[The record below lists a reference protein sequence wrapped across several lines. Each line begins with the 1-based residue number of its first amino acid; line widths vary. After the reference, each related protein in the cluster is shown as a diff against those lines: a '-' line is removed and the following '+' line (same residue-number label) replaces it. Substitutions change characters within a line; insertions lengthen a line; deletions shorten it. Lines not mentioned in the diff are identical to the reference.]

1 MKAIEYAAFGT
12 PFEVCKCIDVE
23 DPSSPEANEVVVA
36 VEASAINPADLLII
50 RGEYPGPDTL
60 PARQGIEGA
69 GRVLEKGAAV
79 EGVDIGDRVLLLG
92 RGNWA
97 EKIKC
102 SAEQVVRI
110 PEDLD
115 ILQAAQMKANPPSA
129 HFMLQDFVDLEPGD
143 YVVQNAANSAV
154 GQHIIR
160 LAKMLN
166 VKTINVVRRAE
177 SIDPLKAIGAD
188 LVFVDGDDL
197 GARVRAE
204 IGDANVPLAIDAAGG
219 KPCEH
224 LADCLSDSG
233 IVVNYGFLSGDP
245 CMITPT
251 HTIVRQI
258 SLTGFWLF
266 KRLFQQSR
274 EEIENVYAGMTDLF
288 MNGTLNSPV
297 EATYTLEQVA
307 DALEHAERG
316 GRDGK
321 ILFVNSAI
329 ASAAANGAASGAK

>member
-1 MKAIEYAAFGT
+1 MKAIEYGQFGT
-12 PFEVCKCIDVE
+12 PHIVCKCIDVA
-23 DPSSPEANEVVVA
+23 DPESPAANEVLVA

-69 GRVLEKGAAV
+69 GRVLDLG
-79 EGVDIGDRVLLLG
+79 EGVGDLAVGDRVLLLG

-97 EKIKC
+97 EKILC
-102 SAEQVVRI
+102 PADQVVRI
-110 PEDLD
+110 PEELD

-129 HFMLQDFVDLEPGD
+129 HFMLEDFVDLQSGD
-143 YVVQNAANSAV
+143 YVIQNAANSAV

-160 LAKMLN
+160 LAKLLD
-166 VKTINVVRRAE
+166 VKTINIVRRAE
-177 SIDPLKAIGAD
+177 LIEPLKAIGAD
-188 LVFVDGDDL
+188 LVLVDGDDL
-197 GARVRAE
+197 GERVRAE

-233 IVVNYGFLSGDP
+233 IVVNYGFLSGEP

-251 HTIVRQI
+251 HAIVHQI
-258 SLTGFWLF
+258 SLTGFWLV

-274 EEIENVYAGMTDLF
+274 DEIQNVYAGMADLF
-288 MNGTLNSPV
+288 INQTLHSPV
-297 EATYTLEQVA
+297 EATYRLDQVA
-307 DALEHAERG
+307 EALEHAERE

-321 ILFVNSAI
+321 ILFV
-329 ASAAANGAASGAK
+329 ANGAA

>member
-1 MKAIEYAAFGT
+1 MKAIEYAKFGA
-12 PFEVCKCIDVE
+12 PYDVCKCVE
-23 DPSSPEANEVVVA
+23 VADPEHPGEHEVVVA

-69 GRVLEKGAAV
+69 GRVLTVGSEV
-79 EGVDIGDRVLLLG
+79 TNVSQGDRVLLLG

-97 EKIKC
+97 EKIIC
-102 SAEQVVRI
+102 TDQQVVRI
-110 PEDLD
+110 PEELD

-143 YVVQNAANSAV
+143 WVIQNAANSAV
-154 GQHIIR
+154 GQHLIR
-160 LAKMLN
+160 LAKLMGI
-166 VKTINVVRRAE
+166 KTINVVRRAE
-177 SIDPLKAIGAD
+177 LIETLKEIGAD

-197 GARVRAE
+197 GERVRAE

-224 LADCLSDSG
+224 LADCLSDNG

-251 HTIVRQI
+251 HTIVHQI
-258 SLTGFWLF
+258 SLTGFWLL
-266 KRLFQQSR
+266 KRLFQQST
-274 EEIENVYAGMTDLF
+274 EEIENVYAGIAELF
-288 MNGTLNSPV
+288 INKTLHSPV
-297 EATYTLEQVA
+297 EATYRLDQVEE
-307 DALEHAERG
+307 ALAHAEKE
-316 GRDGK
+316 GRNGK
-321 ILFVNSAI
+321 ILFV
-329 ASAAANGAASGAK
+329 ANGAE

>member
-1 MKAIEYAAFGT
+1 MKAIEYAQFGV
-12 PFEVCKCIDVE
+12 PHAVCRCVEVA
-23 DPSSPEANEVVVA
+23 DPAAPAAHEVVVA

-50 RGEYPGPDTL
+50 RGEYPGPDEL
-60 PARQGIEGA
+60 PARQGIEGV
-69 GRVLEKGAAV
+69 GRIDAIGSEVTDLN
-79 EGVDIGDRVLLLG
+79 IGDRVLLLG

-97 EKIKC
+97 EKILC

-110 PEDLD
+110 PKELD

-129 HFMLQDFVDLEPGD
+129 HFMLQDYVDLEPGD
-143 YVVQNAANSAV
+143 FVIQNAANSAV

-166 VKTINVVRRAE
+166 VKTINIVRRE
-177 SIDPLKAIGAD
+177 NLIEPLKAIGAD
-188 LVFVDGDDL
+188 YVFVDGDDL
-197 GARVRAE
+197 AARVRAE
-204 IGDANVPLAIDAAGG
+204 VGDANIPLAIDAAGG
-219 KPCEH
+219 KSCEH

-251 HTIVRQI
+251 HTIIHQI
-258 SLTGFWLF
+258 NLTGFWLV

-274 EEIENVYAGMTDLF
+274 EEIENVYQGMADLF
-288 MNGTLNSPV
+288 IQNTLHSPV
-297 EATYTLEQVA
+297 EATYRLEQVA
-307 DALEHAERG
+307 EALAHAERA

-321 ILFVNSAI
+321 ILFV
-329 ASAAANGAASGAK
+329 ANGDG